1 MIVLRVERVAGLEVT
16 RKGSQEIARMAVGRL
31 RVREL
36 VPDLAL
42 LEEPKLGT
50 AEQELQCWER
60 GGVSV
65 WGVKGGGSTAAA
77 CLPWQQGEGS
87 GVKGSHCSRGGV

>member
-1 MIVLRVERVAGLEVT
+1 MNVLGVERVAGLEVT
-16 RKGSQEIARMAVGRL
+16 AKGSQGMAGMAVGRL

-36 VPDLAL
+36 VPGLAL

-50 AEQELQCWER
+50 AEQELQCWE
-60 GGVSV
+60 GGVGV